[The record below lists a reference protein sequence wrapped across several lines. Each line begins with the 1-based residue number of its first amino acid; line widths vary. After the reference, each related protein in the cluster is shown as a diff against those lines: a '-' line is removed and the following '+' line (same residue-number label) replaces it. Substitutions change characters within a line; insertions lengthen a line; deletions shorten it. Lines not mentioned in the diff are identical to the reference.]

1 MAAEGEEKGFR
12 TQFRTKNYWLS
23 EWEQKHLEEDALSLK
38 KLLRVFPIAELHVD
52 IHRHKRT
59 GTFHVKTTLRLPRRS
74 LFTGERHVLLHPA
87 YRQCLRK
94 LTGKLK
100 AFRETHRKRPGLR
113 KTQKGTRHD
122 VVALARP
129 DIAGAERAAA
139 EGDYRAFRAALEPY
153 EAPLAARVGR
163 LIRRRPRA
171 QARLGKDFLVSDVV
185 ESVFLNAFE
194 RFDRRT
200 GGRLGDWLERQIPPS
215 LDAFARRASRE
226 REKENV
232 DMVRSAL

>member
-1 MAAEGEEKGFR
+1 MTDRSEGEEKGFR
-12 TQFRTKNYWLS
+12 IQFRTKNYWLS
-23 EWEQKHLEEDALSLK
+23 EWEQKHLDGNALPLK
-38 KLLRVFPIAELHVD
+38 KLARVFPIAELHVD

-59 GTFHVKTTLRLPRRS
+59 GTFHVKTTLQLPRRS

-87 YRQCLRK
+87 YRQCIHK

-100 AFRETHRKRPGLR
+100 AFREMHRKRPRLR
-113 KTQKGTRHD
+113 KALKGTRHE

-129 DIAGAERAAA
+129 DIVEAERAAA
-139 EGDYRAFRAALEPY
+139 EGDYRAFRAALDPY

-163 LIRRRPRA
+163 LIRRHPKV

-185 ESVFLNAFE
+185 ESAFLNAFE
-194 RFDRRT
+194 RFGRRT
-200 GGRLGDWLERQIPPS
+200 GGRLEDWLERQVAPS
-215 LDAFARRASRE
+215 IDAFARRAG

-232 DMVRSAL
+232 DIVRSAL